1 MTLIPVNEVL
11 AEMPIEL
18 MDDIVELRRQG
29 YDIPEIAFKTGA
41 SPNQVRYA
49 IRRQMYETREPGPDD
64 IIDGERLAD
73 RIKRV
78 TSQIKAGQLF
88 IASRKG
94 QIAVVDRAPLK
105 KNRNFPNHLSKRK

>member
-18 MDDIVELRRQG
+18 MDDIVDLRRQG

-49 IRRQMYETREPGPDD
+49 IRRQRYETREPGPDD

-78 TSQIKAGQLF
+78 TTQIKNGQLF

-94 QIAVVDRAPLK
+94 QIAVVERAPLK
-105 KNRNFPNHLSKRK
+105 KNRNYSHFFGQK